1 MSYGCNKSVIEE
13 RKVIVPITTPA
24 IPTTIAKRRNFFCEA
39 NKVLIEFFILSV
51 TSSCNVEY

>member
-13 RKVIVPITTPA
+13 RKVAVPITTPA

-39 NKVLIEFFILSV
+39 NKVLVEFFYFK
-51 TSSCNVEY
+51 CNQFLQC